1 MGFGITTYNIG
12 EGKGKAIGLLQAEN
26 SSLSQSLNFTEEQT
40 TLGVNSFRYKL
51 FLDPAKAIDNA
62 IITTFETPLN
72 SKKSSIAGIGDIS
85 TFESHPKYYSSIS
98 GALAAVETMYGAPGY
113 TGVSGG
119 TEYGDGVVS
128 ERATY
133 VNLNIAGSAI
143 DIDIASRIGSISVGA
158 VITQSGGA
166 SGVLVLARTAQVGV
180 DVNLLLKEWTGTFS
194 AGAAT
199 TVFVAGI
206 AFTNNSLTNYAG
218 IGTMYKDIIISERF
232 PNLEPPNPSAN
243 NPTGNVQYDI
253 LSGSTNGIGAGL
265 TFHPNCINAAYDDFV
280 YSDDTLPVLG
290 TVLAFDGVSNSSG
303 LSNITSLRAEIKS
316 LRGINSSDSNVRTGI
331 ASFVGAGSTVRTK
344 KTGFA
349 RNIWSLEYTK
359 KQGAAQISNNNTAIS
374 ILSDPAFGGPY

>member
-1 MGFGITTYNIG
+1 
-12 EGKGKAIGLLQAEN
+12 
-26 SSLSQSLNFTEEQT
+26 
-40 TLGVNSFRYKL
+40 
-51 FLDPAKAIDNA
+51 
-62 IITTFETPLN
+62 
-72 SKKSSIAGIGDIS
+72 
-85 TFESHPKYYSSIS
+85 
-98 GALAAVETMYGAPGY
+98 
-113 TGVSGG
+113 
-119 TEYGDGVVS
+119 
-128 ERATY
+128 
-133 VNLNIAGSAI
+133 
-143 DIDIASRIGSISVGA
+143 
-158 VITQSGGA
+158 
-166 SGVLVLARTAQVGV
+166 
-180 DVNLLLKEWTGTFS
+180 
-194 AGAAT
+194 
-199 TVFVAGI
+199 
-206 AFTNNSLTNYAG
+206 
-218 IGTMYKDIIISERF
+218 MYKDIIISERF

-243 NPTGNVQYDI
+243 NPSGNVQYNI

-359 KQGAAQISNNNTAIS
+359 TQGSSQISNNNTAIS

>member
-26 SSLSQSLNFTEEQT
+26 SSLTQSLNYTDEQT
-40 TLGVNSFRYKL
+40 TLGVNSFRYSL
-51 FLDPAKAIDNA
+51 FLEPAKVIDNA
-62 IITTFETPLN
+62 IISKFETPLN
-72 SKKSSIAGIGDIS
+72 SKKSSIAGIGNIS

-133 VNLNIAGSAI
+133 VNLNISGIEI
-143 DIDIASRIGSISVGA
+143 DIDIASRIGSISAGTA
-158 VITQSGGA
+158 VSQFGGA

-180 DVNLLLKEWTGTFS
+180 DTNLLLKDWTGTFS

-199 TVFVAGI
+199 TVFVAGV
-206 AFTNNSLTNYAG
+206 AFTSNSLTNYAG
-218 IGTMYKDIIISERF
+218 IGTMYKDIIITETF
-232 PNLEPPNPSAN
+232 PNLEPPNASSN
-243 NPTGNVQYDI
+243 NPKGNPQYKI

-265 TFHPNCINAAYDDFV
+265 TFHPNCVNGAYDDFV
-280 YSDDTLPVLG
+280 YSDDTLPVIG
-290 TVLAFDGVSNSSG
+290 TVLAFDGASNSSG
-303 LSNITSLRAEIKS
+303 LSSITSLRAEIKS

-331 ASFVGAGSTVRTK
+331 ASYVGAGSTVKNRK
-344 KTGFA
+344 SSFA
-349 RNIWSLEYTK
+349 VNMWSLERSK
-359 KQGAAQISNNNTAIS
+359 VQGASQISNNNTAIS

>member
-26 SSLSQSLNFTEEQT
+26 SSLTQSLNYTEEQT

-62 IITTFETPLN
+62 IVTTFETPLN

-133 VNLNIAGSAI
+133 VNLNIAGSEI

-158 VITQSGGA
+158 VITQPGGA
-166 SGVLVLARTAQVGV
+166 SGVLVLPRTAQVGV
-180 DVNLLLKEWTGTFS
+180 DVNLLLKDWTGTFGVGATVYV
-194 AGAAT
+194 AGAAFT
-199 TVFVAGI
+199 T
-206 AFTNNSLTNYAG
+206 NSLTNYAG
-218 IGTMYKDIIISERF
+218 IGTMYKDVIISEKF

-243 NPTGNVQYDI
+243 NPSGNPQYNI

-280 YSDDTLPVLG
+280 YSDDTLPVIG
-290 TVLAFDGVSNSSG
+290 TVLAFDGASNSSG
-303 LSNITSLRAEIKS
+303 LSSITSLRAEIKS

-331 ASFVGAGSTVRTK
+331 TSFVGAGSTVRTK
-344 KTGFA
+344 KTNFA
-349 RNIWSLEYTK
+349 RNMWSLEYTK
-359 KQGAAQISNNNTAIS
+359 KQGSSQISNNNTAIS

>member
-26 SSLSQSLNFTEEQT
+26 SSLTQSLNYTEEQT
-40 TLGVNSFRYKL
+40 TLGVNSFRYNL

-62 IITTFETPLN
+62 IVTTFETPLN
-72 SKKSSIAGIGDIS
+72 SKKGSIAGIGNVS
-85 TFESHPKYYSSIS
+85 SFESHPKYYSSVS
-98 GALAAVETMYGAPGY
+98 AALAAVETMYGAPGY

-133 VNLNIAGSAI
+133 VNLNISGIEI
-143 DIDIASRIGSISVGA
+143 DIDTAARIGSISAGTS
-158 VITQSGGA
+158 ITQDGGA

-180 DVNLLLKEWTGTFS
+180 DTNLLLKDWTGTFS
-194 AGAAT
+194 IGLGA
-199 TVFVAGI
+199 TVYVAGV
-206 AFTNNSLTNYAG
+206 AFTSNSLTNYAG

-232 PNLEPPNPSAN
+232 PNLEPPNPSSD
-243 NPTGNVQYDI
+243 NPSGNPQYNI
-253 LSGSTNGIGAGL
+253 LSGSTNGVGAAL
-265 TFHPNCINAAYDDFV
+265 TFHPNCINGAYDDFV

-290 TVLAFDGVSNSSG
+290 TVLAFDGTSNSSG
-303 LSNITSLRAEIKS
+303 LSSITSLRAEIKS
-316 LRGINSSDSNVRTGI
+316 LRGINSSDSNNRTGI
-331 ASFVGAGSTVRTK
+331 SSFVGAGSTVRTR

-349 RNIWSLEYTK
+349 RNMWSLERSK
-359 KQGAAQISNNNTAIS
+359 VQGATQISNNNTAIS